1 MNYFHPNGNDTN
13 LFFIIYL
20 FIGGFGLLIL
30 FLLLLFLC
38 DTSVRDDEAT
48 IMEEHAQG
56 ERRSTTSQIKSLWR
70 MLKTKFY
77 NCSVMVGENMIN
89 IAGAVNKICGRRG
102 EFIIIE

>member
-1 MNYFHPNGNDTN
+1 MNYFQPNGNDKN

-77 NCSVMVGENMIN
+77 NCSVMVGENINHIVRALTNMFGRSGNFIN
-89 IAGAVNKICGRRG
+89 I
-102 EFIIIE
+102 E